1 MFYFSHNTACHLC
14 KVEAGGEE
22 LAERAC
28 SIGHETCL
36 NFQPRVPIKSRVR
49 DRSDLG
55 YLHVVLRY
63 VFSVEEDRQIDKTG
77 FGISHTK

>member
-1 MFYFSHNTACHLC
+1 MFEF
-14 KVEAGGEE
+14 
-22 LAERAC
+22 
-28 SIGHETCL
+28 
-36 NFQPRVPIKSRVR
+36 RVPIKSRVR